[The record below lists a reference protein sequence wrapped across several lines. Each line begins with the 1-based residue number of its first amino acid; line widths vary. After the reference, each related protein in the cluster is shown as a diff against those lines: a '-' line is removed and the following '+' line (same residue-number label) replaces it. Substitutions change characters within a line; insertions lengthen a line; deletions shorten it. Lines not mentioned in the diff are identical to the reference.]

1 MRIVWSHSHSPY
13 FNLATEEYLFSR
25 CKGDFLL
32 FYVNNPSVIVGA
44 NQVLANEVNV
54 SFCKTNKVE
63 IARRMSGGGTVFHD
77 AGNLNYCFITDKNA
91 EKAAMDTD
99 FLKPI
104 VEVLAKFGIPAQVG
118 KRKDLWLPNGFKIS
132 GTASHIARNRIL
144 FHGTLLYDA
153 QIDVLQK
160 VLTVKEKI
168 LQVKGIASVPSPVK
182 NIKTYLTENVFKAEE
197 KEIFF
202 NQLVQSMADYFQVKI
217 EILSMEEM
225 EEIEKIAATKYQ
237 KEEWIYRK

>member
-1 MRIVWSHSHSPY
+1 
-13 FNLATEEYLFSR
+13 
-25 CKGDFLL
+25 
-32 FYVNNPSVIVGA
+32 
-44 NQVLANEVNV
+44 
-54 SFCKTNKVE
+54 
-63 IARRMSGGGTVFHD
+63 
-77 AGNLNYCFITDKNA
+77 
-91 EKAAMDTD
+91 
-99 FLKPI
+99 
-104 VEVLAKFGIPAQVG
+104 
-118 KRKDLWLPNGFKIS
+118 
-132 GTASHIARNRIL
+132 
-144 FHGTLLYDA
+144 
-153 QIDVLQK
+153 
-160 VLTVKEKI
+160 VKEKI